1 MYLKVPKIFL
11 LFFYSYIIL
20 TFLKYIKLYII
31 CLLIVTYIVICDGLT
46 KYKSSLYFLMTTVHY
61 IIVVVIYLRNENNNY
76 ILSN

>member
-1 MYLKVPKIFL
+1 MQFNL
-11 LFFYSYIIL
+11 
-20 TFLKYIKLYII
+20 IKFNS
-31 CLLIVTYIVICDGLT
+31 VTYIVICDGLT